1 MSEPEGASAGAVS
14 RCAWAKINL
23 YLHITG
29 RRPDGYH
36 ELDSLVVFAGI
47 GDRLTFTPAGSL
59 SLELLGAF
67 ATAVP
72 KGPENLILRAAQAL
86 AECLGHVPGAAI
98 RLEKSLP
105 VAAGLGGGSAD
116 AAMSLQALS
125 DLWDRRLAF
134 GEEMLLAT
142 QLGADVPV
150 CLYGRP
156 AFVGGMGERL
166 VRAPPLPAAW
176 LVLVNPGVPLPTSEV
191 FRAHDGAF
199 SRSAGWRDVVPD
211 APSLAQMLSA
221 RRNDLEAPARMLAP
235 EVDLVLDSLDGEP
248 GCLLARLSGSGATC
262 FGLFANRDEAAAAAA
277 RISERAPGWWVA
289 AAPMLHGPADR
300 R

>member
-1 MSEPEGASAGAVS
+1 VPGPEEAPAGAVS
-14 RCAWAKINL
+14 RCAWAKVNL

-47 GDRLTFTPAGSL
+47 GDRLTFTPAPAL

-67 ATAVP
+67 AADVP
-72 KGPENLILRAAQAL
+72 EGADNLVLRAAQAL
-86 AECLGHVPGAAI
+86 ARRLELAPGATI

-116 AAMSLQALS
+116 AAVSLQALS
-125 DLWDRRLAF
+125 ALWDRRLAP
-134 GEEMLLAT
+134 GEDMAVAA

-156 AFVGGMGERL
+156 AFMGGAGERL
-166 VRAPPLPAAW
+166 LRAPPLPAAW
-176 LVLVNPGVPLPTSEV
+176 LVLVNPAVPLDTAEV
-191 FRAHDGAF
+191 FRAHDGRF
-199 SRSAGWRDVVPD
+199 SQPARWTEVAPD
-211 APSLAQMLSA
+211 APALAEILTA
-221 RRNDLEAPARMLAP
+221 RRNDLEPPARALVP
-235 EVDLVLDSLDGEP
+235 EIDRVLDSLEAEP

-262 FGLFANRDEAAAAAA
+262 FGLFAA
-277 RISERAPGWWVA
+277 RGDAVRVAGRTRERSPAWWVV
-289 AAPMLHGPADR
+289 AAPILHGRMDR
-300 R
+300 L